1 MAVNDTFTSGQVLTA
16 TEMNNLPF
24 GLLGASTATA
34 TTAFTAGTA
43 LQVLTLTVTIV
54 PNRRYRICGQT
65 SIQPTSAASTIQ
77 ILYVTATGLT
87 SQTLVYDGHSL
98 GQNFNYLLHGST
110 YVTAADFG
118 VTTGSGTSKTISL
131 YLQVNGANGTLTT
144 NPDNI
149 VGAGSAAQKLWVED
163 IGSA

>member
-1 MAVNDTFTSGQVLTA
+1 MAVNDVFTSGQILTS

-34 TTAFTAGTA
+34 GTSFTAGTA

-54 PNRRYRICGQT
+54 PNRRYRIGGQAAV
-65 SIQPTSAASTIQ
+65 QPTSAASTIQ

-87 SQTLVYDGHSL
+87 SQTLTYDGHSL
-98 GQNFNYLLHGST
+98 PQNFNYLMHGET

-118 VTTGSGTSKTISL
+118 VTTGTGTSKTLSL
-131 YLQVNGANGTLTT
+131 YVQVNGANGSLTT
-144 NPDNI
+144 NPDSI
-149 VGAGSAAQKLWVED
+149 VGANSAAQKLWVED